1 MHDRSE
7 FESETSKKEPNMSST
22 SMTFQPATRELQS
35 ILAPAE
41 KRSLAWLAAHLPPW
55 VNSDHLTVLGFAGMI
70 LTGATYYFAQW
81 DRRMLL
87 VGIVCLAINW
97 FGDSLDGTLARYRNR
112 QRPRYGFYVDHIVDA
127 FGVMFLVAGFG
138 LSGYMSPSVAMGF
151 LIAYYLVSIEI
162 YLATYTI
169 GVFKLSYGI
178 WGPTELR
185 VLLAIG
191 NIALMFRPHVTILD
205 HTWLMTDVD
214 AVVTIPALIAV
225 AIFSSIRNTTKLYDQ
240 EQLR

>member
-97 FGDSLDGTLARYRNR
+97 FGDSLDGTLARYRIR
-112 QRPRYGFYVDHIVDA
+112 RDVPGRGFRIVRLHEPQCGDGFSHCVLPGVD
-127 FGVMFLVAGFG
+127 
-138 LSGYMSPSVAMGF
+138 
-151 LIAYYLVSIEI
+151 
-162 YLATYTI
+162 
-169 GVFKLSYGI
+169 
-178 WGPTELR
+178 
-185 VLLAIG
+185 
-191 NIALMFRPHVTILD
+191 
-205 HTWLMTDVD
+205 
-214 AVVTIPALIAV
+214 
-225 AIFSSIRNTTKLYDQ
+225 
-240 EQLR
+240 